1 MTDKIEQA
9 LSEGMEEALGV
20 REMAQKLAP
29 RGVISD
35 AMRGVPSLAQGSQ
48 GPATIEM
55 KLQDIERL
63 IRDIRQ
69 ISVNVKGLLG

>member
-29 RGVISD
+29 RGVITD
-35 AMRGVPSLAQGSQ
+35 TMRGVPSLVSTGTVEA
-48 GPATIEM
+48 
-55 KLQDIERL
+55 KLQAIEKL
-63 IRDIRQ
+63 IAEIRVVSSQ
-69 ISVNVKGLLG
+69 VKGLLG